1 MSHLVACAVRRRFRL
16 LDQHNLQTYAALMQS
31 PVRNMLATIVAATLV
46 SVASMQAMLATRAH
60 AESPAPLTRF
70 VDDADANAAPV
81 VRPTSAPVTLAAWAL
96 RAAREQ
102 AAAAVIVTTRVEVAL
117 FDENQKEA
125 AKVWIGRDGSV
136 DPATAKEI
144 KRLFKCRRS
153 GRERKIDQ
161 GALALLADV
170 AAQFPGK
177 TIEYVS
183 VYRGNADESRTS
195 PHRHGRAIDFRIRGV
210 KPQEIRDYLWR
221 TFRGVGIGWYPE
233 ESFIHMDHRPGEK
246 DISWTFIKGENLY
259 NPGWAAVARSQD
271 RPELVRREPGV

>member
-1 MSHLVACAVRRRFRL
+1 MKTL
-16 LDQHNLQTYAALMQS
+16 T
-31 PVRNMLATIVAATLV
+31 RNMLLTMVAATMV
-46 SVASMQAMLATRAH
+46 QATPTNAG

-70 VDDADANAAPV
+70 VDDATSAIAPV
-81 VRPTSAPVTLAAWAL
+81 VKVAPVTLAAWAL

-102 AAAAVIVTTRVEVAL
+102 AAAALIVTTRVEVLL
-117 FDENQKEA
+117 FDENQKET

-136 DPATAKEI
+136 DAATAKEI

-153 GRERKIDQ
+153 GRERDIDQ

-170 AAQFPGK
+170 AVQFPGK

-183 VYRGNADESRTS
+183 VYRGNSEESRTS

-210 KPQEIRDYLWR
+210 EPRAIRDYLWR

-246 DISWTFIKGENLY
+246 DISWTFIKGQNLY
-259 NPGWAAVARSQD
+259 NPSWAAVARSKD
-271 RPELVRREPGV
+271 RVALVRREPGV

>member
-1 MSHLVACAVRRRFRL
+1 M
-16 LDQHNLQTYAALMQS
+16 NLF
-31 PVRNMLATIVAATLV
+31 VRNTLAAIVAATMMH
-46 SVASMQAMLATRAH
+46 ASPTLAR
-60 AESPAPLTRF
+60 AESPAPLTRI
-70 VDDADANAAPV
+70 VDVADLEPVAVAP
-81 VRPTSAPVTLAAWAL
+81 PVTLASWAL

-102 AAAAVIVTTRVEVAL
+102 AAAAVIVTSRVEVSL

-125 AKVWIGRDGSV
+125 AMVWIGRDGSV
-136 DPATAKEI
+136 DAATAKTI

-153 GRERKIDQ
+153 GRQRKIDQ

-170 AAQFPGK
+170 AAQYPGK

-183 VYRGNADESRTS
+183 VYRGNSEESGTS

-233 ESFIHMDHRPGEK
+233 ESFIHIDHRPGEK

-259 NPGWAAVARSQD
+259 NPGWAAVARSKD
-271 RPELVRREPGV
+271 RPEAVRRAPGV

>member
-1 MSHLVACAVRRRFRL
+1 MNWFVRNTL
-16 LDQHNLQTYAALMQS
+16 AAL
-31 PVRNMLATIVAATLV
+31 VAATM
-46 SVASMQAMLATRAH
+46 MQASPVIAH
-60 AESPAPLTRF
+60 AESPAPLTRI
-70 VDDADANAAPV
+70 VDDVEPAPAAVAP
-81 VRPTSAPVTLAAWAL
+81 PVTLASWAL

-102 AAAAVIVTTRVEVAL
+102 AAAAVIVTSRVEVSL

-125 AKVWIGRDGSV
+125 AIVWIGRDGSV
-136 DPATAKEI
+136 DAVTAKTI

-153 GRERKIDQ
+153 GRARKIDQ

-183 VYRGNADESRTS
+183 VYRGNSEESSTS

-210 KPQEIRDYLWR
+210 NPRDIRDYLWR

-259 NPGWAAVARSQD
+259 NPGWAAVARSKD
-271 RPELVRREPGV
+271 LPAMIRREPGV

>member
-1 MSHLVACAVRRRFRL
+1 MKTPLRNTL
-16 LDQHNLQTYAALMQS
+16 L
-31 PVRNMLATIVAATLV
+31 TIVAATTINAAPM
-46 SVASMQAMLATRAH
+46 SVH

-70 VDDADANAAPV
+70 VDDPTAAAAPV
-81 VRPTSAPVTLAAWAL
+81 VGAAPVTLAAWAL

-102 AAAAVIVTTRVEVAL
+102 AAAAVIVTTRVEVSL
-117 FDENQKEA
+117 FDENQKET
-125 AKVWIGRDGSV
+125 AKIWIGRDGSV
-136 DPATAKEI
+136 DVATAKEI

-177 TIEYVS
+177 PIEYVS
-183 VYRGNADESRTS
+183 VYRSNAEESSTS

-210 KPQEIRDYLWR
+210 NPRDIRDYLWR

-259 NPGWAAVARSQD
+259 NPGWAAVARSKD
-271 RPELVRREPGV
+271 HVAVVRREPGV